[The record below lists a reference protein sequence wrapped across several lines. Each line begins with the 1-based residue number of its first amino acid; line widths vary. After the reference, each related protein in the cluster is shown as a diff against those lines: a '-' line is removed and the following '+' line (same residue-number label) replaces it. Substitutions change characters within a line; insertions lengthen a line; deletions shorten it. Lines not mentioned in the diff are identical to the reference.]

1 MNEAQYQLEALLAA
15 RLAEVRARIAAA
27 ERTYGRPA
35 GAVTLLAV
43 SKTQPVEAVAAAFK
57 AGQHE
62 FGESYLQEAQPKLKA
77 LGTEDVTWHFT
88 GALQSNKSAWIAQH
102 FAWVHSVDR
111 LKIAERLSAQRPPH
125 LPALNVCIQVNVGD
139 EPQKAGIDPG
149 HLPVLAHAVAA
160 LPRLRLRGLM
170 TLPPESDDFAT
181 QRRHFRA
188 LREAWQALREQ
199 GLPLDTLSMGMSQD
213 LEAAIAEGAS
223 LVRVGTALF
232 GARPRKT

>member
-1 MNEAQYQLEALLAA
+1 MNESQYQLEALLAA

-57 AGQHE
+57 AGQRE
-62 FGESYLQEAQPKLKA
+62 FGESYLQEAQPKLKT

-149 HLPVLAHAVAA
+149 HLPVLAHAIAA
-160 LPRLRLRGLM
+160 LPHLRLRGLM
-170 TLPPESDDFAT
+170 TLPRSPMISPLSGGTSA
-181 QRRHFRA
+181 RCARHGRPCANKVCRWTPFRWA
-188 LREAWQALREQ
+188 C
-199 GLPLDTLSMGMSQD
+199 
-213 LEAAIAEGAS
+213 
-223 LVRVGTALF
+223 
-232 GARPRKT
+232 RKTWKRPSPKAPLW